1 MEALCLTAVGGFIF
15 GFPKYVI
22 ETVAIILP
30 GFIRDNL
37 KENELF
43 KSCKKPEPEEE
54 EAAAPEPEKELE
66 QPGVPILTYAP
77 PVYLGSKTKKRIQT
91 DENYINCEWK
101 ESEVPKRAME
111 LINQNIYDES
121 SYEKITNTCVK
132 LIELFA
138 MYGSRREEL
147 SRIRDRVMRV
157 DSELAEKIDLNLFSQ
172 CAFYEGRILLYR

>member
-1 MEALCLTAVGGFIF
+1 MEALCLTAVGGIMF

-22 ETVAIILP
+22 ETIAPFLP
-30 GFIRDNL
+30 AFIT
-37 KENELF
+37 ENIRENNMCT
-43 KSCKKPEPEEE
+43 SCKKPETEEE
-54 EAAAPEPEKELE
+54 AAPEPEKELE

-77 PVYLGSKTKKRIQT
+77 PVYLGSKTRKRIQS

-111 LINQNIYDES
+111 LINENIEDED

-138 MYGSRREEL
+138 MYASRRDEL
-147 SRIRDRVMRV
+147 SRVRDRVMRV
-157 DSELAEKIDLNLFSQ
+157 DSDLAEKIDLSRFSQ